1 MGQRRQRTPTAL
13 NAARGNPSHRPIR
26 PSLPQPEGVAT
37 RPRDLDPVARKEWK
51 RILPHLQPLGLA
63 TPLDRALLT
72 VYCQAWSRYLAAEAA
87 LRQAESAP
95 TADRGR
101 PSPWVTA
108 VDGAVRQLRYVAQ
121 EFGLTPASRAG
132 MKAGVPSAER
142 DELQAFRDAHPTQRP
157 A

>member
-1 MGQRRQRTPTAL
+1 M
-13 NAARGNPSHRPIR
+13 R

-37 RPRDLDPVARKEWK
+37 RPRDLDPVARKEWN

-63 TPLDRALLT
+63 TPLDRALLAA
-72 VYCQAWSRYLAAEAA
+72 YCQVWSRYVAAEAA
-87 LRQAESAP
+87 LRSAP
-95 TADRGR
+95 AVQTTNSGR
-101 PSPWVTA
+101 VLVSAWVTVA
-108 VDGAVRQLRYVAQ
+108 DSALRQLRYLGQ

-142 DELQAFRDAHPTQRP
+142 DELQAFRDAHPARP